1 MPLEEYRRKRDFGK
15 TPEPAPIPGTAASGR
30 SGRFVVQRHRAT
42 RLHYDFRLE
51 IDGVLVS
58 WAVPKGPTLDPKV
71 RRMAVHVEDHPIE
84 YFDFEGVI
92 PAKQYGAGDVIVWDW
107 GTWEPEAP
115 TLDGRKSVND
125 GELKFHLN
133 GQKLKGRFTIVR
145 TSGRGGS
152 RPFESDDGDQW
163 LLIHKAD
170 EFAKPGWD
178 AEDLPQSVKTG
189 RTNDEVKAN
198 RDAIWISQSPAAT
211 AEIDL
216 EGAKWAPLPT
226 KIEPMLA
233 TLATKPFDD
242 DDWLFEVKW
251 DGFRVQAVVDHGKVR
266 VLTRNLNDA
275 AMYFP
280 RLLANAKWIEAEQAV
295 VDGEVVAIDEDG
307 RPDFSLLQTKLGDKE
322 ATGLVYQAF
331 DLLYLDGRSLLEVPL
346 EDRKRLLKS
355 VLKDH
360 PRVRFASHVV
370 GEGKAFFDAAG
381 KMGVEGMVAK
391 LRRSRYEPGRRT
403 GAWLKIKIRPEQ
415 ELVVG
420 GWTPGSGNARDL
432 GAMAVGVYEDGRLRF
447 AGKVGS
453 GFTGAIRNDLLKRL
467 KPLVQDD
474 PPFDPAP
481 PKDYRGRWGGDL
493 RDITWVRPELVI
505 RAEIGGWTRDGQV
518 RQTAYKGLDA
528 GRDPKTV
535 VKETAVATTT
545 AVRAA
550 ETAEPPKPEE
560 TTMPSRKTSSKT
572 TAAAKAP
579 AKTFP
584 SATPEELAAL
594 DALAKEGQWQVG
606 GHELK
611 LTNLDKP
618 LFEADPPV
626 TKRELIRYFATIAPT
641 MLPHLIDRPLNLQ
654 RFPNGAGA
662 PGFWQKDIPETAP
675 KWLKRWHETG
685 VDGRTDRD
693 ANDHL
698 LAIDA
703 ASLAWLGNQASFEVH
718 AWTGKLPEPWQPTF
732 AYIDIDPGEKTTW
745 DETLTLARL
754 FRTALEHLGVRGY
767 PKTTGKRGIQ
777 IWIPIVHGKYDFSD
791 TSGWVERISKA
802 VGSTVPGL
810 ISWEWAKAARKG
822 RARLDYTQNASIK
835 TLVAPYS
842 VRPAPGAP
850 VSTPI
855 SWDELDDPD
864 LRPDR
869 WTIRTLPE
877 RIAKVGDLFAAA
889 QTDAQE
895 LPPV

>member
-1 MPLEEYRRKRDFGK
+1 
-15 TPEPAPIPGTAASGR
+15 
-30 SGRFVVQRHRAT
+30 
-42 RLHYDFRLE
+42 
-51 IDGVLVS
+51 
-58 WAVPKGPTLDPKV
+58 
-71 RRMAVHVEDHPIE
+71 
-84 YFDFEGVI
+84 
-92 PAKQYGAGDVIVWDW
+92 
-107 GTWEPEAP
+107 
-115 TLDGRKSVND
+115 
-125 GELKFHLN
+125 
-133 GQKLKGRFTIVR
+133 
-145 TSGRGGS
+145 
-152 RPFESDDGDQW
+152 
-163 LLIHKAD
+163 
-170 EFAKPGWD
+170 
-178 AEDLPQSVKTG
+178 
-189 RTNDEVKAN
+189 
-198 RDAIWISQSPAAT
+198 
-211 AEIDL
+211 
-216 EGAKWAPLPT
+216 
-226 KIEPMLA
+226 
-233 TLATKPFDD
+233 
-242 DDWLFEVKW
+242 
-251 DGFRVQAVVDHGKVR
+251 
-266 VLTRNLNDA
+266 
-275 AMYFP
+275 
-280 RLLANAKWIEAEQAV
+280 
-295 VDGEVVAIDEDG
+295 
-307 RPDFSLLQTKLGDKE
+307 
-322 ATGLVYQAF
+322 
-331 DLLYLDGRSLLEVPL
+331 
-346 EDRKRLLKS
+346 
-355 VLKDH
+355 
-360 PRVRFASHVV
+360 
-370 GEGKAFFDAAG
+370 
-381 KMGVEGMVAK
+381 
-391 LRRSRYEPGRRT
+391 
-403 GAWLKIKIRPEQ
+403 
-415 ELVVG
+415 VVG

-432 GAMAVGVYEDGRLRF
+432 GAMAVGVYEDGKLRF

-493 RDITWVRPELVI
+493 KDITWVRPELVI

-518 RQTAYKGLDA
+518 RQTAYKGLEA

-560 TTMPSRKTSSKT
+560 TTMPSRKMPGKT
-572 TAAAKAP
+572 AEATP
-579 AKTFP
+579 ARTFP
-584 SATPEELAAL
+584 GATPEELAAL
-594 DALAKEGQWQVG
+594 DALGKEGQWQVG

-611 LTNLDKP
+611 VTNLDKP

-698 LAIDA
+698 LAVDA

-745 DETLTLARL
+745 EETLTLARL
-754 FRTALEHLGVRGY
+754 FRTALEHLGVRGF

-777 IWIPIVHGKYDFSD
+777 VWIPIVHGKYDFSD

-802 VGSTVPGL
+802 VGSTVPDL

-855 SWDELDDPD
+855 GWDELDDPD

-877 RIAKVGDLFAAA
+877 RIAKVGDLFAGA